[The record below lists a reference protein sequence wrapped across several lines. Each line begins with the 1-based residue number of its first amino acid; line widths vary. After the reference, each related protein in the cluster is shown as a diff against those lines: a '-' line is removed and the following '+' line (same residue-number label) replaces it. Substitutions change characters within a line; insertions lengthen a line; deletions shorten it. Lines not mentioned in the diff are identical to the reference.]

1 MFENKFQTIYY
12 ARHLAC
18 LNAAKQN
25 RQRHPTSF
33 SLRTRPMIV
42 SVLSFHSCGYWYL
55 SFCTKLFREHIAIVD
70 R

>member
-1 MFENKFQTIYY
+1 MFENRFQTIYY

-33 SLRTRPMIV
+33 FPENTLDDSISALIPFLRILV
-42 SVLSFHSCGYWYL
+42 F
-55 SFCTKLFREHIAIVD
+55 
-70 R
+70 